1 MVVER
6 LRICELAQEESPM
19 AKSVKKSGAAKKVAA
34 KPVEP
39 AERKPAQKK
48 TVAKTSAAKKP
59 AASANGTTNGKNGS
73 ITHDQV
79 ALLAH
84 RFWIERGRTHG
95 RHEEDWFR
103 AERELHA
110 KAS

>member
-1 MVVER
+1 
-6 LRICELAQEESPM
+6 M

-39 AERKPAQKK
+39 AERKPVQKK
-48 TVAKTSAAKKP
+48 SAAKKP
-59 AASANGTTNGKNGS
+59 VASANGKSGS

-84 RFWIERGRTHG
+84 RFWIERGRAHG

-103 AERELHA
+103 AERELRA